1 MPRNSPNTL
10 PWGRTQ
16 ESEADHIGL
25 ILMAKAGYDPS
36 AAVAFWERMSK
47 VQQGGKPPEFLS
59 THPSD
64 ETRIDQIK
72 QWLPEA
78 QKYYKAKK

>member
-1 MPRNSPNTL
+1 
-10 PWGRTQ
+10 
-16 ESEADHIGL
+16 
-25 ILMAKAGYDPS
+25 MAKAGYDPA

-47 VQQGGKPPEFLS
+47 VQQSGQMPEFLS

-64 ETRIDQIK
+64 QSRINQIK

-78 QKYYKAKK
+78 RSYYKR

>member
-1 MPRNSPNTL
+1 
-10 PWGRTQ
+10 
-16 ESEADHIGL
+16 
-25 ILMAKAGYDPS
+25 MAKAGYDTS

-72 QWLPEA
+72 LWLP
-78 QKYYKAKK
+78 